1 MRRTDV
7 QGTIKSYDQA
17 SKTGVVVTDDRTE
30 VAIDD
35 GSLADPSI
43 LFLRMGQ
50 RVRFD
55 VAEGDG
61 GNVARALHLVTF

>member
-1 MRRTDV
+1 M
-7 QGTIKSYDQA
+7 QGTIKSYDRA
-17 SKTGVVVTDDRTE
+17 TKSGVVVTDDRAE
-30 VAIDD
+30 VSIDD

-55 VAEGDG
+55 VEQGEAGD
-61 GNVARALHLVTF
+61 VARSLHLVTF

>member
-1 MRRTDV
+1 M

-30 VAIDD
+30 IAIED

-55 VAEGDG
+55 VESGDTG
-61 GNVARALHLVTF
+61 DVARALHLVTF